1 MSNCRITPVLVLVL
15 VFSFMFGGCGRNMD
29 LRELSQ
35 DQVPAGAGEEGAAGE
50 GAAGEAEAF
59 PGAGGSGGEDVSGE
73 AECVIHICGAVA
85 VPGVYRLPAGSR
97 VVDAVKAAGGLAED
111 AAERGVNQA
120 APISDG
126 MQIVI
131 PTLEEA
137 EQGIFSPDGVME
149 ENGSGKDGLVDINTA
164 DAAELM
170 TLPGIGQTR
179 ADAIVAYRQQ
189 NGKFQSIEDIMKVD
203 GIKEGSFAKL
213 KDRICVRQ

>member
-15 VFSFMFGGCGRNMD
+15 VFSFMFGGCGRDMD

-35 DQVPAGAGEEGAAGE
+35 DQVPAGAGEEDDAGE

-97 VVDAVKAAGGLAED
+97 VVDAVEAAGGLAED

-137 EQGIFSPDGVME
+137 EQGNFFRRTGY
-149 ENGSGKDGLVDINTA
+149 GGKWIRKGRPCGYQHRGCGGADDTA
-164 DAAELM
+164 GNRSDK
-170 TLPGIGQTR
+170 G
-179 ADAIVAYRQQ
+179 
-189 NGKFQSIEDIMKVD
+189 
-203 GIKEGSFAKL
+203 
-213 KDRICVRQ
+213 